1 MILTLT
7 ASGGTPAE
15 QVHDQI
21 RGLITTGALAAGER
35 LPSVRQLAGDLRVAP
50 GTIAKVYKQLE
61 EEQLV
66 DTRIGSGTRV
76 SRHASAISAN
86 VAHATRH
93 LVDVAKRDG
102 LDLDDVLQ
110 VIRVTW

>member
-15 QVHDQI
+15 QVHGQI

-93 LVDVAKRDG
+93 LVDVAKRYG